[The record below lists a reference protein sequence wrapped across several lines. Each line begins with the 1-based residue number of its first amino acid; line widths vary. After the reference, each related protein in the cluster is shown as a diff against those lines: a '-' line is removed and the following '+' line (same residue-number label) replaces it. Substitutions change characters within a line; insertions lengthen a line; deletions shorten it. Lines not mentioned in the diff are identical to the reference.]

1 MPPDSG
7 SYDKTQTYDKIL
19 EAAAGGNKATLS
31 SIISDVEK
39 LVKEGKADSDALK
52 AIKKIQE
59 GLVITSN
66 GKLAENK
73 GLFTDYRKGENFTVK
88 VGDIVYRVQSGGE
101 ADTTV
106 KKASQEVSDGTV
118 FGYGSDLYLKVG
130 NTAYKIEP
138 RMLFGKADYDK
149 LWGDVYTQAITNAKN
164 DIPVAN
170 VETDNAIKLTQSK
183 NAMFKDDAAGPNKSL
198 GKGDNFNIT
207 VNEKTYKV
215 QSGGETKNQD
225 IIAAAKAAGV
235 QDREVF
241 TYGDQAYL
249 KKDGKIYEIESR
261 LLSPGTETKL
271 ANAIEGEAEATIIRG
286 TGAEF
291 KGDALGA
298 RKDLSA
304 GDNFNITVNEK
315 TYRVES
321 GGKIDYKPLI
331 DAFASAKIRD
341 NEVFAYGDQLYL
353 KKGDDYYMI
362 NTRFWHPRAEN
373 NALEALKSSVYVPSE
388 KIAGLSGQVESKGT
402 QLPRF
407 SPMDDGTAIFLLE
420 EDNSITLDSE
430 KLESKDVPTG
440 VKKDMNDY
448 SDEIVVA
455 YREGTYY
462 LCHHDGSSYKFYK
475 ITPQNENDKA
485 LLDEAIGNNNK
496 E

>member
-1 MPPDSG
+1 M
-7 SYDKTQTYDKIL
+7 
-19 EAAAGGNKATLS
+19 
-31 SIISDVEK
+31 
-39 LVKEGKADSDALK
+39 
-52 AIKKIQE
+52 
-59 GLVITSN
+59 
-66 GKLAENK
+66 
-73 GLFTDYRKGENFTVK
+73 
-88 VGDIVYRVQSGGE
+88 
-101 ADTTV
+101 
-106 KKASQEVSDGTV
+106 
-118 FGYGSDLYLKVG
+118 
-130 NTAYKIEP
+130 
-138 RMLFGKADYDK
+138 
-149 LWGDVYTQAITNAKN
+149 
-164 DIPVAN
+164 
-170 VETDNAIKLTQSK
+170 
-183 NAMFKDDAAGPNKSL
+183 
-198 GKGDNFNIT
+198 
-207 VNEKTYKV
+207 
-215 QSGGETKNQD
+215 
-225 IIAAAKAAGV
+225 
-235 QDREVF
+235 
-241 TYGDQAYL
+241 
-249 KKDGKIYEIESR
+249 
-261 LLSPGTETKL
+261 
-271 ANAIEGEAEATIIRG
+271 ANAIEGEAGATIIRG

-388 KIAGLSGQVESKGT
+388 KIAGLSGQVKSNGT

-407 SPMDDGTAIFLLE
+407 SPMDDGTALFLLE

-455 YREGTYY
+455 YQEGTYY
-462 LCHHDGSSYKFYK
+462 LCYHDGSSYKFYK